1 MTDKSG
7 AACESPEGV
16 EPPSRRAVSRL
27 RIVEQD
33 RVDVTTW
40 DFLRVE
46 TRGASEKVWLSEP
59 GGSSAR
65 PETHWLFKPATI
77 QSNGNRQVGDWAE
90 VVAATIATELAV
102 PAAEARLA
110 VRGGI
115 EGVVTRNVRPA
126 EYDMDTGR
134 LAMLDQIGI
143 ELRDSL
149 RDRSA
154 SIGHSLDNIR
164 RTLDGYDPP
173 PQAASWAG
181 CTAYDVFVGYLVLD
195 SLIGNGDRHEQN
207 WSVLRARSSQGPA
220 DALAP
225 AYDMEA
231 SLGFQ
236 LTDVARGARLA
247 DTAALELFASKG
259 LARRFDGDLKTSLV
273 DLAARAATSCTDAG
287 RARLAGLLELLACAD
302 FEAMLAHHG
311 GVSEVTR
318 MFAGAVLEINGRR
331 IQDAIRA

>member
-1 MTDKSG
+1 VNQG
-7 AACESPEGV
+7 RE
-16 EPPSRRAVSRL
+16 
-27 RIVEQD
+27 
-33 RVDVTTW
+33 DVTTW

-46 TRGASEKVWLSEP
+46 TRGASEKVWLLEP
-59 GGSSAR
+59 DGSSTR

-90 VVAATIATELAV
+90 AVAATIAKGVSV

-110 VRGGI
+110 SRDGI
-115 EGVVTRNVRPA
+115 EGVITRNVRPA

-134 LAMLDQIGI
+134 LAMLDQIGV

-164 RTLDGYDPP
+164 RTLDEYAAP
-173 PQAASWAG
+173 PQAECWQA

-195 SLIGNGDRHEQN
+195 ALIGNGDRHEQN
-207 WSVLRARSSQGPA
+207 WSVLRARSSKGPA

-236 LTDVARGARLA
+236 LS
-247 DTAALELFASKG
+247 DTARADRLGDPVALESFASKG
-259 LARRFDGDLKTSLV
+259 FARRFDGDLKTSLV
-273 DLAARAATSCTDAG
+273 DLAARAARTCSDAG
-287 RARLAGLLELLACAD
+287 RVQLAEVLESIARAD
-302 FEAMLAHHG
+302 FEAWLALHG

-318 MFAGAVLEINGRR
+318 KFAGAVLDINGRR
-331 IQDAIRA
+331 IQDAINP

>member
-1 MTDKSG
+1 MGS
-7 AACESPEGV
+7 
-16 EPPSRRAVSRL
+16 
-27 RIVEQD
+27 D
-33 RVDVTTW
+33 REDVTTW
-40 DFLRVE
+40 EFLRVE
-46 TRGASEKVWLSEP
+46 TRGASEKVWLSAP
-59 GGSSAR
+59 GGSSTG
-65 PETHWLFKPATI
+65 PETHWLFKPATV

-90 VVAATIATELAV
+90 AVAAAIAEDLSV

-110 VRGGI
+110 VRDGI
-115 EGVVTRNVRPA
+115 EGVITRNVRPA

-134 LAMLDQIGI
+134 LAMLDRIDVD
-143 ELRDSL
+143 LRDSL

-164 RTLDGYDPP
+164 RTLDGYVAP
-173 PQAASWAG
+173 PQATSWAA
-181 CTAYDVFVGYLVLD
+181 CTAFDVFVGYLMLD
-195 SLIGNGDRHEQN
+195 ALIGNGDRHEQN

-236 LTDVARGARLA
+236 LTDVARSARLR
-247 DTAALELFASKG
+247 DPVALESFASKG
-259 LARRFDGDLKTSLV
+259 LARRFDGDLKTPLV
-273 DLAARAATSCTDAG
+273 DLAARAEQDCTNAG
-287 RARLAGLLELLACAD
+287 RARLAGLLESVAQAD
-302 FEAMLAHHG
+302 FEALLGRHG

-318 MFAGAVLEINGRR
+318 SFAGAVLEINGRR

>member
-1 MTDKSG
+1 MVGTDR
-7 AACESPEGV
+7 E
-16 EPPSRRAVSRL
+16 
-27 RIVEQD
+27 
-33 RVDVTTW
+33 DVTTW

-46 TRGASEKVWLSEP
+46 TRGASEKVWLAEP
-59 GGSSAR
+59 GGSSMR
-65 PETHWLFKPATI
+65 PETHWLFKPATV

-90 VVAATIATELAV
+90 AVAATIAWDLGV
-102 PAAEARLA
+102 PAADARIA
-110 VRGGI
+110 VRSGI
-115 EGVVTRNVRPA
+115 EGVITRNVRPA
-126 EYDMDTGR
+126 AYDMDTGR
-134 LAMLDQIGI
+134 LAMLDRIDVH
-143 ELRDSL
+143 LRDSL

-164 RTLDGYDPP
+164 RTLDGYGAP

-195 SLIGNGDRHEQN
+195 ALIGNSDRHEQN
-207 WSVLRARSSQGPA
+207 WSVLRARSSEGPA

-236 LTDVARGARLA
+236 LTDAARIARLR
-247 DTAALELFASKG
+247 DPAALEAYASKG

-273 DLAARAATSCTDAG
+273 DLAARAGQNCTDTG
-287 RARLAGLLELLACAD
+287 RARLAGLLETVARAD
-302 FEAMLAHHG
+302 FEALLAGHG
-311 GVSEVTR
+311 GVSEATR
-318 MFAGAVLEINGRR
+318 RFAGAVLEINGRR

>member
-1 MTDKSG
+1 M
-7 AACESPEGV
+7 
-16 EPPSRRAVSRL
+16 
-27 RIVEQD
+27 
-33 RVDVTTW
+33 TTW
-40 DFLRVE
+40 EFLRVE

-59 GGSSAR
+59 GGSSKR
-65 PETHWLFKPATI
+65 PESHWLFKPATV
-77 QSNGNRQVGDWAE
+77 QSNGNRQMGDWAE
-90 VVAATIATELAV
+90 AVAATIAADLGV
-102 PAAEARLA
+102 PAADARIA

-115 EGVVTRNVRPA
+115 EGVITRNVRPA

-134 LAMLDQIGI
+134 LAMLDRIDVH
-143 ELRDSL
+143 LRDSL

-164 RTLDGYDPP
+164 RTLEGYGAP
-173 PQAASWAG
+173 PQAVSWVG

-195 SLIGNGDRHEQN
+195 ALIGNSDRHEQN
-207 WSVLRARSSQGPA
+207 WSVLRARSSEGPA

-236 LTDVARGARLA
+236 LTDAARIARLR
-247 DTAALELFASKG
+247 DPAALEVYASKG

-273 DLAARAATSCTDAG
+273 DLAARAGQNCTDAG
-287 RARLAGLLELLACAD
+287 RARLAGLLESVARAD
-302 FEAMLAHHG
+302 FEALLARHG
-311 GVSEVTR
+311 GVSEATR
-318 MFAGAVLEINGRR
+318 RFAGAVLETNGRR